1 MPIATL
7 VAAADNA
14 LPILSMA
21 AFGLGLD
28 VLVVTGAGL
37 CVAGAA
43 TLSLAALGALSLGP
57 IRVLGLA

>member
-1 MPIATL
+1 MATL
-7 VAAADNA
+7 VAAAANA
-14 LPILSMA
+14 LTILSIA

-28 VLVVTGAGL
+28 FLVVTRAGL